1 MTEETLS
8 AVKTDKQLATR
19 VGKVL
24 SHDKAKGGFSTCLMY
39 EPDDGVQK
47 AHGSLYFVVDIGSP
61 SPLTPDIA
69 YNLIDIVKEEYYS
82 DLELTAG
89 ESFENALKAANE
101 ELAAIA
107 KEGEKDWI
115 GKLNVIVAAVSERE
129 LHLVQRGTAE
139 AHLLR
144 GNNMMNLSK
153 GMYTP
158 GENYRPEETL
168 LNLIEG
174 DLEVNDKLI
183 VSTSELFY
191 YISIEK
197 LKRMMEG
204 QTPAQAAK
212 RLASV
217 LEEEDEIHRTS
228 VMVVE
233 FSTPELLAQ
242 EEETEPAEN
251 WVGEPQEEAP
261 RHTKKLSFF
270 KRGTSPVLPVE
281 DKTKTVAEALEN
293 IPEEVITE
301 SPRSTVIESRF
312 TPTPS
317 REEIVIE
324 EEITES
330 TVHSSKVMRP
340 SFGQIKPSI
349 NISDYQKKIKLDS
362 NQLRNVGTILWK
374 ILKVAG
380 LIILTGADAVF
391 TIVSTAVK
399 NIKKRPGGD
408 RVLLG
413 IVIVLVVAIVGST
426 LAFASG
432 QSNRISSK
440 KAVTALADAQQ
451 KRDAA
456 QAALIYE
463 DTAKARELLTEAY
476 LAAESATHNKRT
488 EVEATALLA
497 DLQKQIDD
505 VSNVKRFTDVQPVA
519 DFGALQ
525 SQLASGGN
533 TSAQVK
539 LGNLMILGGNV
550 YTLDPDNNKVY
561 KYKASSG
568 EVAIINSLVST
579 DKKFKLG
586 VVLSETDLMFYT
598 TPPQIYSL
606 NLDSNSMTVK
616 GLDAGNWNNAD
627 SIIPYTDRLYFL
639 DSANNQIWKYKA
651 IPEGYTQ
658 IAPYFENNVGTNLAG
673 AMDFGI
679 EGNIFV
685 LLPGNVIKKFSGGG
699 EAQFGLNGLPRVYPA
714 IGSITNLY
722 VNNDTPVY
730 LLDAT
735 NNRVLA
741 FDTEGA
747 YVAQYIYDN
756 IDNPTDMTVD
766 QAGGFIYLS
775 AGTKVY
781 RLPLK

>member
-1 MTEETLS
+1 MEETIS
-8 AVKTDKQLATR
+8 AVKTDKQLVTR

-39 EPDDGVQK
+39 EPDEEAQK

-82 DLELTAG
+82 DLELSAS

-115 GKLNVIVAAVSERE
+115 GKLNVIVAAVADRE
-129 LHLVQRGTAE
+129 IHLVQRGTAE

-144 GNNMMNLSK
+144 GNNMINLSK

-158 GENYRPEETL
+158 GESYRPEETL

-174 DLEVNDKLI
+174 ELEVNDKLI

-197 LKRMMEG
+197 LRRMMEG

-217 LEEEDEIHRTS
+217 LEQEDEIHRTS

-261 RHTKKLSFF
+261 RRAKKLSFF
-270 KRGTSPVLPVE
+270 KGGTTTTLPVE
-281 DKTKTVAEALEN
+281 DKTKTVAEALES
-293 IPEEVITE
+293 IPQEQISEP
-301 SPRSTVIESRF
+301 PRPTVVESRF
-312 TPTPS
+312 TPTLP
-317 REEIVIE
+317 REELVIDE
-324 EEITES
+324 TNEPS
-330 TVHSSKVMRP
+330 SHPSKVMRP
-340 SFGQIKPSI
+340 SLGQIKPSI
-349 NISDYQKKIKLDS
+349 NISDYQKKIKLNS
-362 NQLRNVGTILWK
+362 NQLRNAGTILWK
-374 ILKVAG
+374 ILKVVG
-380 LIILTGADAVF
+380 LIILTGVDAVF
-391 TIVSTAVK
+391 TIVSNAVK

-408 RVLLG
+408 RILLG
-413 IVIVLVVAIVGST
+413 VVVVLIIAIVGST

-432 QSNRISSK
+432 QSNRIGSK
-440 KAVTALADAQQ
+440 KAITALADAQQ

-488 EVEATALLA
+488 QTEATVLLVE
-497 DLQKQIDD
+497 LQKQIDN
-505 VSNVKRFTDVQPVA
+505 VSNVTRFVDVQPVA
-519 DFGALQ
+519 DFGTLQ
-525 SQLASGGN
+525 SQLASSGN
-533 TSAQVK
+533 ASAQVK
-539 LGNLMILGGNV
+539 LGNLIVLGGNV
-550 YTLDPDNNKVY
+550 YTIDPDNNKVY

-586 VVLSETDLMFYT
+586 AVLSETDLMFYT
-598 TPPQIYSL
+598 TPPQVYSL
-606 NLDSNSMTVK
+606 NLDSNSMAVK
-616 GLDAGNWNNAD
+616 GLDAGSWNNAD

-658 IAPYFENNVGTNLAG
+658 IAPYFENNVGTDLSG
-673 AMDFGI
+673 ALDFGI
-679 EGNIFV
+679 EGNVFV
-685 LLPGNVIKKFSGGG
+685 LLLNNVIKKFSGGG
-699 EAQFGLNGLPRVYPA
+699 EVQFGINGLPGVYPA
-714 IGSITNLY
+714 VGNITSLY
-722 VNNDTPVY
+722 ISNDTPLY

-735 NNRVLA
+735 NHRVLA
-741 FDTEGA
+741 FDTEGT